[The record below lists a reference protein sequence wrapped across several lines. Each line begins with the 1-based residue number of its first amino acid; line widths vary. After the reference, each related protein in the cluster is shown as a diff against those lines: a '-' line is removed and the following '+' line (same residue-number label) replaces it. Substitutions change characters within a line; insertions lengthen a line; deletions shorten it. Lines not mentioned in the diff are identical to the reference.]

1 VATEVYSHSRL
12 SSFEDCPRKFAF
24 RYVEKVPAE
33 SESIEGFVGKRVHDV
48 LERLY
53 HFTARGAVPSL
64 AKVLDR
70 FRALWDESY
79 DPARVRIAREGLAA
93 GDYRAHGER
102 CLSNYYRRHYPFD
115 HGETLAVEERVTF
128 SLDGEGRYRVQGV
141 IDRIV
146 RAPDDA
152 IEVHD
157 YKTGARVPSQEK
169 LDQDR
174 QLALYQMGVA
184 QRYGEGTP
192 IRLVWHYLLSDQL
205 RTSTRTP
212 GALDALR
219 RETIARIDEIRAA
232 RTFEPRPSAL
242 CRWCEY
248 ADLCPAGRAR
258 AGSPGLEP
266 PHSAE
271 ELPAPATALA
281 ASAEAAAVAPPGCA
295 ADAALAAPAPPV
307 PVPTAPRRAAS
318 GQLRLL

>member
-1 VATEVYSHSRL
+1 VATEVFSHSRL

-24 RYVEKVPAE
+24 RYVEKVAVDT
-33 SESIEGFVGKRVHDV
+33 ESIEAFVGKRVHEV

-53 HFTARGAVPSL
+53 QFTGRGAVPSL
-64 AKVLDR
+64 GKVLDR
-70 FRALWDESY
+70 FRALWDEHY
-79 DPARVRIAREGLAA
+79 APARIRIAREGLAP
-93 GDYRAHGER
+93 GDYRANGER
-102 CLSNYYRRHYPFD
+102 CLTNYYRRHYPFD

-152 IEVHD
+152 IEIHD
-157 YKTGARVPSQEK
+157 YKTGARVPAQEK

-184 QRYGEGTP
+184 QRFGDEAP

-212 GALDALR
+212 DALDALR
-219 RETIARIDEIRAA
+219 RATIERIDEIRAA

-248 ADLCPAGRAR
+248 VDLCPAGRER
-258 AGSPGLEP
+258 VGGPGLEP
-266 PHSAE
+266 PHPAE
-271 ELPAPATALA
+271 ELPAPAAALA
-281 ASAEAAAVAPPGCA
+281 AAAAVA
-295 ADAALAAPAPPV
+295 AAPAPVLGAAGATPAAAA
-307 PVPTAPRRAAS
+307 PAPRANAS